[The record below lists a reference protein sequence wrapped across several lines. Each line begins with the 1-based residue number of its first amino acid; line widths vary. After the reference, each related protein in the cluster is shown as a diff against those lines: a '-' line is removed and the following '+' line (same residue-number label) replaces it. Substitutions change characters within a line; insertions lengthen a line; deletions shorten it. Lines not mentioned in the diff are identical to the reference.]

1 MDDIFDFPIDAEPVD
16 PIDDDPVDDSTP
28 TTPRPRS
35 THQAAMD
42 ELKRRRQGRQ
52 RATSTD
58 DEFVVEDT
66 EEFKPKKRKRFNMNE
81 LPSTHGV
88 LPRSFGIVAK
98 RLEERPKPVAQ
109 MDDEEDNDAHSTT
122 SSASSSASADELPMY
137 DPTLKQQLLP
147 EFFESPPQ
155 SHSASHSSSS
165 PRQPSKS
172 SSSRPRTTNTNHSSS
187 NKIRYS
193 SSKMPRSSNS
203 TAQGSSNHHPQQPSK
218 KRRRRQRNK
227 LDGIYIHPRLDDDY
241 LPSLPKFG
249 RGDPSR
255 SHIPYLP
262 SDDDMDDMELDTN
275 TNSRS
280 SAQLTTST
288 AFNSPP
294 PPSASHPPFQHSLLQ
309 PSSPALSFPSTTTP
323 IQDPFEEFVKSHPT
337 FTYDFNTTPSHYEG
351 SISGTRY
358 IGRGFLANLFEQEQP
373 LAMPA
378 TQVFGEELP
387 MMDSSS
393 SSDDD
398 NMAPPPAWMDYA
410 SLQRLLY
417 KCFHHLANYIE
428 RDIGGREQEIELR
441 KFTCIYHFLSWS
453 IMVQGRALPGYFEK
467 EIECMVQRVLT
478 LNGKRTPSKWVI
490 LILVYYMDW
499 KRRLHPSL
507 NDSRAQHLLLE
518 HLYRLGPDQVHIQV
532 NEASIT
538 AENIVSVE
546 AWVSL
551 LKFEAD
557 HGQIWHTLWTWI
569 EQDESLPVWDKVE
582 RAWHWLFVIR
592 VMRGFDTRGKLSK
605 PSFHDQSTWPG
616 VSRLVTL
623 SRELVEK
630 WGTKYDQYAHCL
642 RKRWRSLNTS
652 S

>member
-1 MDDIFDFPIDAEPVD
+1 MNSGNDDGVDDIFDFPID
-16 PIDDDPVDDSTP
+16 DDPVDDPIP
-28 TTPRPRS
+28 TTPQPRT
-35 THQAAMD
+35 THQTAMD

-52 RATSTD
+52 RTTTND

-98 RLEERPKPVAQ
+98 RLEERPKPVAP
-109 MDDEEDNDAHSTT
+109 MDDEDDNDARST
-122 SSASSSASADELPMY
+122 SSASESSSSADESSMY
-137 DPTLKQQLLP
+137 DRALKQQLLP
-147 EFFESPPQ
+147 EFFESPPR
-155 SHSASHSSSS
+155 SHSASHSSPSS
-165 PRQPSKS
+165 S
-172 SSSRPRTTNTNHSSS
+172 SSSRQPSLSLSRTRQTNTNHASS
-187 NKIRYS
+187 NTVRYS
-193 SSKMPRSSNS
+193 SSKVPRPSNS
-203 TAQGSSNHHPQQPSK
+203 TGQGSSDHHRQKPSK

-280 SAQLTTST
+280 SAQLTPTT
-288 AFNSPP
+288 FNSPS
-294 PPSASHPPFQHSLLQ
+294 SASNQPFQHAFQ
-309 PSSPALSFPSTTTP
+309 TSPALSSSSPSTP
-323 IQDPFEEFVKSHPT
+323 IQQDPFEEFLKSHSA
-337 FTYDFNTTPSHYEG
+337 FTYDFNTTPSQYAG
-351 SISGTRY
+351 SLSGTRY

-393 SSDDD
+393 SED
-398 NMAPPPAWMDYA
+398 MAPAWMDYA
-410 SLQRLLY
+410 SLQRLLF
-417 KCFHHLANYIE
+417 KCFHNLANYIE
-428 RDIGGREQEIELR
+428 RDIGGREQDIELR

-453 IMVQGRALPGYFEK
+453 IMVQGRSLPGYFEK
-467 EIECMVQRVLT
+467 EIECLVQRVLT

-490 LILVYYMDW
+490 LMLVYYMDW

-507 NDSRAQHLLLE
+507 NDSRAQYVLLE

-532 NEASIT
+532 DEANIT
-538 AENIVSVE
+538 AVNIVSVE
-546 AWVSL
+546 AWVTL

-569 EQDESLPVWDKVE
+569 EEDESLPVWDKVE

-592 VMRGFDTRGKLSK
+592 VMRGFDIRGNLSK
-605 PSFHDQSTWPG
+605 PSTHDEATWPG
-616 VSRLVTL
+616 VPQLVTL

-642 RKRWRSLNTS
+642 RKRWRSLNAPS
-652 S
+652 